1 MRIIQSQ
8 VIKAII
14 IQAMVQSGV
23 VMTGNADKIDPV
35 DRRVRNAI
43 KYDSKKLTQLKK
55 KYEDDERK
63 VGANYAAVLSEL
75 KLKSS
80 VKRCMEY
87 LKELGFDVSSLEKLE
102 HTEVAVQL
110 DKQYLFVCGDN
121 K

>member
-1 MRIIQSQ
+1 M
-8 VIKAII
+8 
-14 IQAMVQSGV
+14 
-23 VMTGNADKIDPV
+23 
-35 DRRVRNAI
+35 
-43 KYDSKKLTQLKK
+43 
-55 KYEDDERK
+55 
-63 VGANYAAVLSEL
+63 LSEL

-110 DKQYLFVCGDN
+110 DKRYLFVCGDN